1 MMKLDIFRLRR
12 ILRLHEKVHQV
23 KKYFINVTM
32 YFLMYFSSVY
42 FFFFFFFIRS
52 KKLKFFHLPVE
63 KNKRFIH
70 LNSVN
75 VKTV

>member
-1 MMKLDIFRLRR
+1 MKLDIFRLRR

-23 KKYFINVTM
+23 KKYFINVNM

-42 FFFFFFFIRS
+42 FFFFFYQID
-52 KKLKFFHLPVE
+52 KNNIFHLPVE